1 VLLLGKLLKIRH
13 CLLFS
18 SGSYAFLEVV
28 FMKRRFYLVPA
39 AISLVFAQA
48 SFAND
53 IENAITKYGG
63 KIGIKGSAAN
73 LINSQIRNVTS
84 SGASTTAGAA
94 AGGATF
100 STATSTTTTTTSKT
114 SSFKNALQRV
124 FSKGDSA
131 TPVTNNP
138 AAAINSLSS
147 GTGNLG
153 QPVQTAAVVPGVAAN
168 KQSVKA
174 KIGKEI
180 WRQAKRYESKHPNKL
195 MHTGVNSLSK
205 VVGQH

>member
-1 VLLLGKLLKIRH
+1 
-13 CLLFS
+13 
-18 SGSYAFLEVV
+18 
-28 FMKRRFYLVPA
+28 MKRRFYLVPA
-39 AISLVFAQA
+39 AISLVCAQA

-73 LINSQIRNVTS
+73 LINSQIHKVTS
-84 SGASTTAGAA
+84 SGAASTAGAA
-94 AGGATF
+94 SAAPGGPTT
-100 STATSTTTTTTSKT
+100 STITSTTTTTTSKT
-114 SSFKNALQRV
+114 SSFKNALQQV
-124 FSKGDSA
+124 FSKSDSA
-131 TPVTNNP
+131 APVTNNP
-138 AAAINSLSS
+138 AATLNSLSS
-147 GTGNLG
+147 GTGSLG
-153 QPVQTAAVVPGVAAN
+153 QPGQPAAVVPGVAAPH

-205 VVGQH
+205 VVGQP

>member
-1 VLLLGKLLKIRH
+1 
-13 CLLFS
+13 
-18 SGSYAFLEVV
+18 
-28 FMKRRFYLVPA
+28 MKRRFYLVPA
-39 AISLVFAQA
+39 AISLVCAQA

-73 LINSQIRNVTS
+73 LINSQIHNVTS
-84 SGASTTAGAA
+84 SGAASPGTT
-94 AGGATF
+94 
-100 STATSTTTTTTSKT
+100 TSTTTTTTSKT
-114 SSFKNALQRV
+114 SSFKNALQQV
-124 FSKGDSA
+124 FSKSDSA
-131 TPVTNNP
+131 APITNNP
-138 AAAINSLSS
+138 AASLNSLSS
-147 GTGNLG
+147 GSGNLAQPG
-153 QPVQTAAVVPGVAAN
+153 QPAAVVPGVAAAN

-205 VVGQH
+205 VVGQP

>member
-1 VLLLGKLLKIRH
+1 LSFAQFRV
-13 CLLFS
+13 FFV
-18 SGSYAFLEVV
+18 FLEVV

-39 AISLVFAQA
+39 AISLVCAQA

-73 LINSQIRNVTS
+73 LINSQIHNVTS
-84 SGASTTAGAA
+84 SGAASTAGAA
-94 AGGATF
+94 TGGPTT
-100 STATSTTTTTTSKT
+100 STVTSTTTTTTLKT
-114 SSFKNALQRV
+114 SSFKNALQQA

-131 TPVTNNP
+131 APVTNNP

-147 GTGNLG
+147 GMGNLG
-153 QPVQTAAVVPGVAAN
+153 QAGQPAAVVPGAATAN

-205 VVGQH
+205 VVGQP

>member
-1 VLLLGKLLKIRH
+1 
-13 CLLFS
+13 
-18 SGSYAFLEVV
+18 
-28 FMKRRFYLVPA
+28 MKRRFYLVSA
-39 AISLVFAQA
+39 AISLVCAQA

-73 LINSQIRNVTS
+73 LINSQIHNVTS
-84 SGASTTAGAA
+84 SGAASTAGA
-94 AGGATF
+94 GTATP
-100 STATSTTTTTTSKT
+100 TVGTMTSTTTTTTSKT
-114 SSFKNALQRV
+114 SSFKNALQQV
-124 FSKGDSA
+124 FSKSESA
-131 TPVTNNP
+131 APVTNSP
-138 AAAINSLSS
+138 AATLNSLSS

-153 QPVQTAAVVPGVAAN
+153 QAGQAAAVVPGVAAAN

-205 VVGQH
+205 AVGQP

>member
-1 VLLLGKLLKIRH
+1 
-13 CLLFS
+13 
-18 SGSYAFLEVV
+18 
-28 FMKRRFYLVPA
+28 MKRRFYLVPA
-39 AISLVFAQA
+39 AISLVCAQA

-73 LINSQIRNVTS
+73 LINSQIHNVTS
-84 SGASTTAGAA
+84 SGAASTAGTAGAA
-94 AGGATF
+94 AGGPT
-100 STATSTTTTTTSKT
+100 TSAASSATTTNTSKT
-114 SSFKNALQRV
+114 SSFKNALQQV
-124 FSKGDSA
+124 FSKSDSA
-131 TPVTNNP
+131 APVTNNP
-138 AAAINSLSS
+138 AATLNSLSS

-153 QPVQTAAVVPGVAAN
+153 QPAAVVPGVAAPH

-205 VVGQH
+205 VVGQP

>member
-1 VLLLGKLLKIRH
+1 
-13 CLLFS
+13 
-18 SGSYAFLEVV
+18 
-28 FMKRRFYLVPA
+28 MKRRFCLIPA
-39 AISLVFAQA
+39 AISLVCAQA

-73 LINSQIRNVTS
+73 LINSQINKVTS
-84 SGASTTAGAA
+84 SGAASTAGAA
-94 AGGATF
+94 TVTPTT
-100 STATSTTTTTTSKT
+100 STVTNTTTTTTSKT
-114 SSFKNALQRV
+114 SSFKNALQQV
-124 FSKGDSA
+124 FSKSESA
-131 TPVTNNP
+131 APVPNNP
-138 AAAINSLSS
+138 AAAINSISS
-147 GTGNLG
+147 GTGSLG
-153 QPVQTAAVVPGVAAN
+153 QAGQPTAVVPGVAAAK

-205 VVGQH
+205 VVGQP

>member
-1 VLLLGKLLKIRH
+1 
-13 CLLFS
+13 
-18 SGSYAFLEVV
+18 
-28 FMKRRFYLVPA
+28 MKRRFYLVPA

-73 LINSQIRNVTS
+73 LINSQIHNVTS
-84 SGASTTAGAA
+84 SGAASPDTT
-94 AGGATF
+94 
-100 STATSTTTTTTSKT
+100 TSTTTTTTSKT
-114 SSFKNALQRV
+114 SSFKNALQQV
-124 FSKGDSA
+124 FSKSDSA
-131 TPVTNNP
+131 APVTNNP
-138 AAAINSLSS
+138 AATLNSLSS
-147 GTGNLG
+147 GTGNLAQPG
-153 QPVQTAAVVPGVAAN
+153 QPAAVVPGVAAPH

-195 MHTGVNSLSK
+195 MHSGVNSLSK
-205 VVGQH
+205 VVGQP

>member
-1 VLLLGKLLKIRH
+1 
-13 CLLFS
+13 
-18 SGSYAFLEVV
+18 
-28 FMKRRFYLVPA
+28 MKRRFYLVPA
-39 AISLVFAQA
+39 AISLVCAQA

-73 LINSQIRNVTS
+73 LINSQIHNVTS
-84 SGASTTAGAA
+84 SGAASPGTT
-94 AGGATF
+94 
-100 STATSTTTTTTSKT
+100 TSTTTTTTSKT
-114 SSFKNALQRV
+114 SSFKNALQQV
-124 FSKGDSA
+124 FSKSDSA
-131 TPVTNNP
+131 APITNNP
-138 AAAINSLSS
+138 AATLNSLSS
-147 GTGNLG
+147 GSSNLAQPG
-153 QPVQTAAVVPGVAAN
+153 QPAAVVPGVAAAN

-205 VVGQH
+205 VVGQP

>member
-1 VLLLGKLLKIRH
+1 
-13 CLLFS
+13 
-18 SGSYAFLEVV
+18 
-28 FMKRRFYLVPA
+28 MKGRFFVASA
-39 AISLVFAQA
+39 AISLVCAQA

-73 LINSQIRNVTS
+73 LINSQIHNVTS
-84 SGASTTAGAA
+84 SGAANGAANIATPGATAG
-94 AGGATF
+94 
-100 STATSTTTTTTSKT
+100 TSNPTSAKT
-114 SSFKNALQRV
+114 SSFKNALQQV
-124 FSKGDSA
+124 FSKSDSA
-131 TPVTNNP
+131 APVTNSP
-138 AAAINSLSS
+138 AAAINSLSA

-153 QPVQTAAVVPGVAAN
+153 QTGQPAAVLPGAAALN

-195 MHTGVNSLSK
+195 IHTGVNSLNK
-205 VVGQH
+205 VVGQP

>member
-1 VLLLGKLLKIRH
+1 
-13 CLLFS
+13 
-18 SGSYAFLEVV
+18 
-28 FMKRRFYLVPA
+28 MKRRFYLVPA

-73 LINSQIRNVTS
+73 LINSQIHNVTS
-84 SGASTTAGAA
+84 SGAASPDTTTST
-94 AGGATF
+94 
-100 STATSTTTTTTSKT
+100 TTTTTTSKT
-114 SSFKNALQRV
+114 SSFKNALQQV
-124 FSKGDSA
+124 FSKSDSA
-131 TPVTNNP
+131 APVTNNP
-138 AAAINSLSS
+138 AATLNSLSS

-153 QPVQTAAVVPGVAAN
+153 QPVQPAAVVPGVAAPH

-195 MHTGVNSLSK
+195 MHSGVNSLSK
-205 VVGQH
+205 VVGQP

>member
-1 VLLLGKLLKIRH
+1 MK
-13 CLLFS
+13 
-18 SGSYAFLEVV
+18 GSFFVAS
-28 FMKRRFYLVPA
+28 A

-73 LINSQIRNVTS
+73 LINSQIHNVTS
-84 SGASTTAGAA
+84 SSAPSTS
-94 AGGATF
+94 
-100 STATSTTTTTTSKT
+100 STATGTPATSTANGATAANTSKA
-114 SSFKNALQRV
+114 SSFKNALQQV
-124 FSKGDSA
+124 FSKSDSA
-131 TPVTNNP
+131 APVANSP
-138 AAAINSLSS
+138 AATLNSLSS

-153 QPVQTAAVVPGVAAN
+153 QAGQAAAVVPGVAAPN

-180 WRQAKRYESKHPNKL
+180 WRQAKRYETKHPNKL

-205 VVGQH
+205 VVGQP